1 MASTTEILAIIQV
14 VVVAILLIALVL
26 YQPALPRWVF
36 GILVLYIIIGLIQIL
51 ASLQGNDKYYFLYS
65 LSLGILLLVLYL
77 YYVK

>member
-1 MASTTEILAIIQV
+1 MSSTTEILAIIQV

-51 ASLQGNDKYYFLYS
+51 ASLKGNDKYYFLYS
-65 LSLGILLLVLYL
+65 MSLGIILLVLYL